1 MSRLFRIFAFCAL
14 IIASLGTPTPM
25 RAQDASARLTCR
37 IEPAP
42 LALNGQATLILEIA
56 NIQNLFGYELKMTYD
71 ASRVQVQDGDA
82 EKAGTNLQVAGMFLN
97 PDFVVVNSAENGTI
111 TLALTQLGPDSR
123 PKSGGGEVARATMT
137 GIGAGFANFAF
148 GDVVFSDNNGLAI
161 PVTKEDCLVEI
172 GEAGQPTPT
181 FTATSVAT
189 ATPTNTEVPT
199 QQATVSV
206 SQQSQAATA
215 TPMPQAP
222 TSTPVPMQTSAG
234 PAVTTA
240 TSLPAET
247 PTPGVVTITTPTPD
261 PQGQFSQ
268 TDATPMPSTE
278 IVPTET
284 PTPLGEQASS
294 QSSTPA
300 PPTVG
305 QDVVTPSTGEVR
317 TENETEPKNNT
328 QEMSASGKE
337 STQVAMVE
345 SVRTATATP
354 TPTLVVIER
363 VAQAAPLAVGAV
375 QQPAPTAQPAAR
387 GLLQGRGWFFL
398 LLTGILA
405 VAVWRLRRGSPSA

>member
-1 MSRLFRIFAFCAL
+1 
-14 IIASLGTPTPM
+14 M

-82 EKAGTNLQVAGMFLN
+82 EKAGINLQVAEMFLS

-111 TLALTQLGPDSR
+111 TLALTQLAPNG

-181 FTATSVAT
+181 FTATPVPT
-189 ATPTNTEVPT
+189 ATPANTDMPT
-199 QQATVSV
+199 QAATSSV
-206 SQQSQAATA
+206 SQQQSQAATA
-215 TPMPQAP
+215 TPMPQAA
-222 TSTPVPMQTSAG
+222 TSTPVPMQTSTG

-240 TSLPAET
+240 TPRPAET
-247 PTPGVVTITTPTPD
+247 STPSVVTITTPTPD

-268 TDATPMPSTE
+268 TDAAPMS
-278 IVPTET
+278 PTEVALVET
-284 PTPLGEQASS
+284 SAPVGEDASS
-294 QSSTPA
+294 QSPTPA
-300 PPTVG
+300 PSTVG
-305 QDVVTPSTGEVR
+305 QDAATLSAGEGG
-317 TENETEPKNNT
+317 TESESESENNT

-354 TPTLVVIER
+354 TPTPTAVVIER

-375 QQPAPTAQPAAR
+375 QQPAATAQPAAR